1 MKIGIASG
9 DWIAPGRIDEHEHW
23 GGAGWARLGKYIP
36 YFSHDVVNGVLTW
49 NGSHFQI
56 KDNYENQVDPDV
68 IILQRLMHDTLA
80 DHIKKAKAVGQII
93 INEVDD
99 WYWGLSPS
107 NVAWASSNPRD
118 NKKENINH
126 YKSIIVASSLIVV
139 STPYLYERITAWQPH
154 CPVVILPNT
163 VDVKAF
169 TPVVHTDRTPV
180 VGWVG
185 STMHRSGD
193 VELLRGVLPP
203 LVKDG
208 SISLYHGG
216 AGGLISFASLL
227 GMDDDS
233 VATAPLCDASDYPN
247 LLTMDIGVAPLR
259 DTPFNHAKSEIKLME
274 YSAAGIPWVA
284 TKISSYQRFADTM
297 GMGRLAKNGKQWISH
312 IKALSDVNVRIEEG
326 NRLRELIWMYDLPN
340 GAMVWNNLIDTI
352 FS

>member
-1 MKIGIASG
+1 MKVGVASG
-9 DWIAPGRIDEHEHW
+9 DWISPGTFDGTEHW
-23 GGAGWARLGKYIP
+23 GGAGWARLAKYFP
-36 YFSHDVVNGVLTW
+36 YLNHDVVNGVLTW

-56 KDNYENQVDPDV
+56 KDIYGNLADPDV

-80 DHIKKAKAVGQII
+80 DHIKAAKAVGQVI

-107 NVAWASSNPRD
+107 NAAWSTCNPRD

-126 YKSIIVASSLIVV
+126 YKSIIVSSSLIVV
-139 STPYLYERITAWQPH
+139 STPYLHERITAWNPQ
-154 CPVVILPNT
+154 CPVIVLPNT
-163 VDVKAF
+163 VDVKSF
-169 TPVVHTDRTPV
+169 TPVEHTDRTPI

-193 VELLRGVLPP
+193 VEILRGVLPP

-208 SISLYHGG
+208 SITLYHGG
-216 AGGLISFASLL
+216 SGGPISFASLL

-233 VATAPLCDASDYPN
+233 VVTSPLRDAHEYPQ

-274 YSAAGIPWVA
+274 YSASGIPWVA
-284 TKISSYQRFADTM
+284 TKISSYQRFAETI

-326 NRLRELIWMYDLPN
+326 KRLRELVWMYDISH
-340 GAMVWNNLIDTI
+340 GAESWNNLLETI
-352 FS
+352 CP